1 MTVALCSACARASR
15 PPSVVAQN
23 QIHLTPENQVKT
35 MDTKPEHNASGN
47 PGGSPEATRR
57 AFNKRFLLDLAEDWQ
72 QHGREVF
79 KRVRRE
85 SPASYLKVCA
95 MLVPK
100 EVKHE
105 HSTSAIKAM
114 TDEQIEQAIEAIQ
127 NMLAAQAGEAT
138 KVIEGT
144 AEPTALPAPSRK
156 LRRKRGAEAKAS
168 PLLPDEQGESE
179 QLPCESAE

>member
-35 MDTKPEHNASGN
+35 MDTKPEHNATPRVINGRINGRFARGFSGN

-85 SPASYLKVCA
+85 SPAAYLKVCA

-100 EVKHE
+100 ELKME
-105 HSTSAIKAM
+105 HSGDVKAM
-114 TDEQIEQAIEAIQ
+114 TD
-127 NMLAAQAGEAT
+127 
-138 KVIEGT
+138 
-144 AEPTALPAPSRK
+144 
-156 LRRKRGAEAKAS
+156 
-168 PLLPDEQGESE
+168 
-179 QLPCESAE
+179 